1 MTLTA
6 SDDIAAALEAPA
18 DLNFELPDP
27 GRTDIADSEFEQQLE
42 RAWQVC
48 ERFDLQTDIWRGC
61 ILRAVRD
68 REKQGGDGR
77 GTGFVNWLRDR
88 ELAKSQAYHLIQLAD
103 SADTLLEQGE
113 LQPEAFDNFS
123 KRAFLETA
131 KAPPEV
137 QQLAGA
143 SAQSGDRV
151 TRREVKQFTDDWT
164 AMQSERPPDELKQKA
179 SEGTLPARE
188 LAPLAQQL
196 EKLPEAHCQPLQQQ
210 AQAHPDAETV
220 KYLTAEARHL
230 AQYLEAAARVQAL
243 ERTGTDLEGAL
254 EEALRL
260 DCAGAAA
267 DLVKQ
272 AAQLEQLAVKL
283 HASWKRLGGLAER
296 LELETGASNPHLRS
310 LVAALGR
317 LSGEAIEVPLDETGE
332 RLVRL
337 QIASEERTRAADE
350 LST

>member
-48 ERFDLQTDIWRGC
+48 ERFDLQTDIWRGR

-68 REKQGGDGR
+68 REKQGGGGR

-88 ELAKSQAYHLIQLAD
+88 ELTKSQAYHLIQLAD

-151 TRREVKQFTDDWT
+151 TRREVKQLT
-164 AMQSERPPDELKQKA
+164 E
-179 SEGTLPARE
+179 TLPARQ

-310 LVAALGR
+310 LLAALGR